1 VEVPNMFGKQKLA
14 SLVAE
19 FLGSGVLTLVTLKVL
34 YSLGVPFFVAM
45 AAGLVLAMLVF
56 VFAARSWGYF
66 NPAITLAMVTIRR
79 IDAITGVMYIIVQLL
94 GAWAGY
100 GLYTYMMNGS
110 PSELTTSFSW
120 QSVTVQ
126 AVGTGVFALGLAAAI
141 YQAFSRV
148 VTASI
153 IGLSFMVG
161 MLIALTISVSQLTG
175 QGTIVSGFLNP
186 AVSLGV
192 RGWNIW
198 GSLGW
203 GVSVLGPVIGAV
215 VGVNLYKYLFA
226 DATEVAVTSAASAAK
241 PAVVKPASR
250 TATAKTATKRAAAKK
265 PAAKKRTAARKK

>member
-1 VEVPNMFGKQKLA
+1 MFGRQKLA
-14 SLVAE
+14 ELAAE
-19 FLGSGVLTLVTLKVL
+19 FLGTGVLTLVTLKVL

-56 VFAARSWGYF
+56 VFAAKSWGYF
-66 NPAITLAMVTIRR
+66 NPAITIGMVTARK

-94 GAWAGY
+94 GAWAAY

-126 AVGTGVFALGLAAAI
+126 AVGTGIFALGVAAAV
-141 YQAFSRV
+141 YRAYSQAA
-148 VTASI
+148 TAAFL
-153 IGLSFMVG
+153 GLSLMIGMVVA
-161 MLIALTISVSQLTG
+161 MTVSVSQLTG
-175 QGTIVSGFLNP
+175 QGSIVSGFLNP

-226 DATEVAVTSAASAAK
+226 DKEAAVVAAPAAK
-241 PAVVKPASR
+241 PVSKPARAASKS
-250 TATAKTATKRAAAKK
+250 TAKRASTSKRTTAKK
-265 PAAKKRTAARKK
+265 TSRKK